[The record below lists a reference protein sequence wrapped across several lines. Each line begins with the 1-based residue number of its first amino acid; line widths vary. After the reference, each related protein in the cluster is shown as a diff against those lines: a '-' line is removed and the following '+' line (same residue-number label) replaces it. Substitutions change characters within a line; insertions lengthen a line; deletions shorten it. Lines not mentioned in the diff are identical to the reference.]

1 MVSLTGTVEGI
12 IFRNDE
18 NGYTV
23 FYLSTENDI
32 ETVTGTFPLIREGDF
47 VTVHGLYT
55 EHENYGTQFKAT
67 SYEICAPQTADEI
80 ENYLASGIVKG
91 IGAKLARDIVD
102 AFGSESL
109 NIINKSPERLC
120 EISGIGK
127 KKALQ
132 IKESYTEIMGAQQA
146 VMFLQRY
153 GVTPT
158 TALKIYSVYGENT
171 VTQLQQNPYK
181 LVDDIDGIGFLTADK
196 IASSMGLNQNS
207 RFRICACVRF
217 CLTEAGNEGHTYLPL
232 NVLTSRTAD
241 LLSCTA
247 EEVEKH
253 LSPFEAENSIIIRN
267 TENGSS
273 VYHPAFFYAETLC
286 AGSLMLLRDCAKKDN
301 ISNINGEIDAY
312 QKEKNIVLA
321 ENQRKAV
328 INSMENGIC
337 VITGGPGTGKTTTL
351 GCILHLLR
359 KRGHEIALCAPTGR
373 AAKRMSEAT
382 GENAM
387 TVHRL
392 LEYTKTE
399 SGFLFKRNKDRP
411 VDCSVCIV
419 DEASMLD
426 IFLTQSLLEG
436 LKKGTRLIIVGDSDQ
451 LPSVGAGNVLADII
465 SSGAFPVTALNEIFR
480 QTNES
485 TIVTNAHRINK
496 GELPVSNEKDGDF
509 FFMRR
514 YSDSDVSATVA
525 DLCLRRLPAKYG
537 IDPIRDIQ
545 VLTPIKK
552 SACGVN
558 ALNPLLQ
565 ETLNPL
571 TPRKNEIKF
580 GDTVFRECDK
590 VIQIKNNYDREWT
603 QNAEDGHLIK
613 GTGVFNGD
621 CGIIREIDTVSRKI
635 TVFFDD
641 GRTSEYDGVDCVELN
656 LSYALSV
663 HKSQGCEFKYV
674 IIPLPAGNMRIMTRN
689 LFYTAVTRA
698 SKMVIVCGNEHTM
711 AQMIANTDTRKRY
724 SALAEKLKKP
734 SVDLL

>member
-12 IFRNDE
+12 IYRNDE

-23 FYLSTENDI
+23 FYLSANDSI

-47 VTVHGLYT
+47 VTVRGLYT

-67 SYEICAPQTADEI
+67 SYEICSPQTADEI
-80 ENYLASGIVKG
+80 ETYLASGIVKG

-109 NIINKSPERLC
+109 NIINYSPEKLC
-120 EISGIGK
+120 EIPGIGK
-127 KKALQ
+127 KKAQQ
-132 IKESYTEIMGAQQA
+132 IKESFAEIVGAQQA

-171 VTQLQQNPYK
+171 ITQLQQNPYK

-196 IASSMGLNQNS
+196 IASSMGLNRNS

-217 CLTEAGNEGHTYLPL
+217 CLTEAGNEGHTYLPQEIL
-232 NVLTSRTAD
+232 CSRTSA
-241 LLSCTA
+241 LLSCPK

-253 LSPFEAENSIIIRN
+253 LSSFEAENSIIIRY
-267 TENGSS
+267 TENGKS

-286 AGSLMLLRDCAKKDN
+286 AGNLILLRDHAKRDN
-301 ISNINGEIDAY
+301 ISNINSEIDAY
-312 QKEKNIVLA
+312 QKEQNLVLA
-321 ENQRKAV
+321 ENQRNAV
-328 INSMENGIC
+328 INAMENGIC
-337 VITGGPGTGKTTTL
+337 IITGGPGTGKTTTL

-359 KRGHEIALCAPTGR
+359 KRGQEIALCAPTGR
-373 AAKRMSEAT
+373 AAKRMSDAT
-382 GENAM
+382 GENAK

-392 LEYTKTE
+392 LEYTKAE
-399 SGFLFKRNKDRP
+399 SGFIFKRNKERP
-411 VDCSVCIV
+411 VECSVCIV

-426 IFLTQSLLEG
+426 IFLMQSLLDG
-436 LKKGTRLIIVGDSDQ
+436 LKKGTRLIIVGDADQ
-451 LPSVGAGNVLADII
+451 LPSVGAGNVLADMI

-480 QTNES
+480 QTSES
-485 TIVTNAHRINK
+485 TIVTNAHRINR
-496 GELPVSNEKDGDF
+496 GELPISNTKDGDF

-525 DLCLRRLPAKYG
+525 DLCARRLPAKYG
-537 IDPIRDIQ
+537 IDPVKDIQ

-558 ALNPLLQ
+558 SLNLLLQ

-571 TPRKNEIKF
+571 KENLSEIKL
-580 GDTVFRECDK
+580 GDFTFREGDK
-590 VIQIKNNYDREWT
+590 VIQIKNNYEREWT
-603 QNAEDGHLIK
+603 QNADDGHLIK
-613 GTGVFNGD
+613 GEGVFNGD
-621 CGIIREIDTVSRKI
+621 CGIIREIDTVSRKV
-635 TVFFDD
+635 TVRFDD
-641 GRTSEYDGVDCVELN
+641 GRICEYDGVDCTELN

-674 IIPLPAGNMRIMTRN
+674 IIPLPTGNMRIMMRN

-698 SKMVIVCGNEHTM
+698 SKMVIVCGNENTM
-711 AQMIANTDTRKRY
+711 AKMIANTDTRKRY
-724 SALAEKLKKP
+724 SALAEKLKNSSP
-734 SVDLL
+734 DLL